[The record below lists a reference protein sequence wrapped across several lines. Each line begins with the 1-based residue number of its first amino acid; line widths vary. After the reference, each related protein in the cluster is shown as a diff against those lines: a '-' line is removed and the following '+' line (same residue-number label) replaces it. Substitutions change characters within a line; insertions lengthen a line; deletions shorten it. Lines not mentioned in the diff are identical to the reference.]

1 VRFHVHSPAQTS
13 HIHKV
18 GMRLGCWTHS
28 SGNTT
33 SLSYRHIAHR
43 TITAD
48 HPRCPGE
55 APCLLRNNEGCGWF
69 LCSSSDGRT
78 LHTST
83 SVSFAPPTAAIHW
96 PTEAT
101 ITSDHCHDSSP
112 SVCPGTHVLHS
123 HLGCIDTST
132 QSSPPSVIMAG
143 IHTHSPSRL
152 TFQ

>member
-1 VRFHVHSPAQTS
+1 MFSHVHSSAQTS

-43 TITAD
+43 TITAN

-55 APCLLRNNEGCGWF
+55 DPCLLRNNEGCGWF
-69 LCSSSDGRT
+69 LCSSSDERT

-83 SVSFAPPTAAIHW
+83 SVSFGPPTAAIHR

-101 ITSDHCHDSSP
+101 VTSDSCHHSSP
-112 SVCPGTHVLHS
+112 SVVRGTHVLHS
-123 HLGCIDTST
+123 HSGYVPTI
-132 QSSPPSVIMAG
+132 QSSKLSSYVAG
-143 IHTHSPSRL
+143 THTQRPSRL